1 MIEFDDV
8 CLTLGTFRLKNVSLT
23 INEGEY
29 YFILGPSG
37 AGKTVILEAIA
48 GLHVPDCGRILL
60 HGEDVL
66 AKPPE
71 QRNLSLVYQDYSLFP
86 HMSVY
91 DNIAFGLKMRK
102 IPKSEIQHKVNDL
115 MESFGIEELKDR
127 HPLTMSGGEQQ
138 RVAIARALIVE
149 PDILLLDEP
158 LSALDPITKEMFI
171 EELREIHRERN
182 LTIVQV
188 THARGEAMRLAERV
202 AVIIDGELVAEDDA
216 STIFSAPR
224 TKEVARFVGFENIL
238 DGQVAR
244 NEERIARVDVRGKEI
259 VAVSPY
265 QAGERV
271 AVCVRAE
278 DVFLSLAK
286 EPKTSARNVFE
297 GTIIA
302 ITPLGPMSRVVVDC
316 GFPIVSVIIRDTV
329 DDLALAIGKTVYAS
343 FKATS
348 TYLTRDEY
356 PLSSS

>member
-1 MIEFDDV
+1 MIEFENV
-8 CLTLGTFRLKNVSLT
+8 SLTLGTFSLTNVSLT
-23 INEGEY
+23 IKEGEY

-48 GLHVPDCGRILL
+48 GLHVPDSGRILL

-71 QRNLSLVYQDYSLFP
+71 HRNLSLVYQDYSLFP

-91 DNIAFGLKMRK
+91 DNIAFGLKMLK
-102 IPKSEIQHKVNDL
+102 MSKSEIQQKVNDL
-115 MESFGIEELKDR
+115 LEAFGLQELRNR

-149 PDILLLDEP
+149 PEILLLDEP
-158 LSALDPITKEMFI
+158 LSALDPITKDMFI

-202 AVIIDGELVAEDDA
+202 AVIIDGEFVAEDDV

-238 DGQVAR
+238 EGRVTR
-244 NEERIARVDVRGKEI
+244 NDARIARVDVRGEEI
-259 VAVSPY
+259 IAVSPY
-265 QAGERV
+265 PPGERV
-271 AVCVRAE
+271 SVCFRAE
-278 DVFLSLAK
+278 DVFLSLSN
-286 EPKTSARNVFE
+286 EPKTSARNVFA
-297 GTIIA
+297 GTIIE
-302 ITPLGPMSRVVVDC
+302 ITPLGPISRVVIDC
-316 GFPIVSVIIRDTV
+316 GFPIVSMIIRDTV
-329 DDLALAIGKTVYAS
+329 DDMGLYIGKTVSAS
-343 FKATS
+343 LKATS
-348 TYLTRDEY
+348 ATLTKDE
-356 PLSSS
+356 